1 MRRIS
6 MDIYTLPFI
15 GVVFVYF
22 DRLVFVRIWIREA
35 IADHTNNR
43 WYKSF
48 DESSE
53 VIS

>member
-35 IADHTNNR
+35 ITDHTIIDGTNLSTNR
-43 WYKSF
+43 RR
-48 DESSE
+48 
-53 VIS
+53 